1 VTYFRKGKL
10 SRLEDRN
17 CESGGDGASTQF
29 AGANGGPGHA
39 VQIFLPLRET
49 RAAPSTYTKRGRQA
63 AAAAAAA
70 SERESMHYVWR
81 DRFSA
86 VETAAQRDDG
96 ERVRSSLSL
105 SQLHR
110 TFRTPRFSSAVSR
123 SQLSL
128 LGTLLQPTLLPGAA
142 AAAGPFSFWL
152 ARFSAS
158 PKTPEILP
166 WLLTLDCCRGF
177 WLMRTLTHGHAFRR
191 KGEE

>member
-63 AAAAAAA
+63 AAAAA

-96 ERVRSSLSL
+96 ERVRSRSLSCTAPFARL
-105 SQLHR
+105 GS
-110 TFRTPRFSSAVSR
+110 PAVSR

-128 LGTLLQPTLLPGAA
+128 LGTLLQPTLLPGAAAA